1 MQETDAVQTGSA
13 AVEVSEILTDPKRVA
28 FLSGL
33 APVLASRSAKSV
45 SSATACSAALLLA
58 VVTVAGCNRPHSADV
73 LATINGHAVMKTDLD
88 KAYAAQLG
96 EAQQQQQQ
104 PTREQA
110 DSLRLNVLRELIDEE
125 IVQQRAVKMNLTA
138 TNEEVDAKLAEM
150 KAPYTEE
157 QFDQRLKASNHTLD
171 DVKHDL
177 RRSLTMEKLLNKEI
191 NSKISVTDG
200 DVTTY
205 FTQHKSE
212 FNLMETQYHLAQIQV
227 TSVPSAQPG
236 NLQGSKATSDDE
248 AKKKIQALKNRLDSG
263 EDFGAI
269 AMNFSERAETAP
281 NGGDMG
287 FVAESQMHA
296 DPMVYTAVTKLK
308 AGQIT
313 EILPLLDGQSKKTM
327 GYAIYKLISREPAGQ
342 RDVNDPRVQQAIRQQ
357 LREGRS
363 QLLKNAFFEMLRDQ
377 SKVENFLA
385 EEIFKNNAH

>member
-1 MQETDAVQTGSA
+1 MHT
-13 AVEVSEILTDPKRVA
+13 VSKEIIPSFPA
-28 FLSGL
+28 
-33 APVLASRSAKSV
+33 RSFNWAM
-45 SSATACSAALLLA
+45 SSAMPYSAALMLA
-58 VVTVAGCNRPHSADV
+58 VALVPVTGCNRGHSADV
-73 LATINGHAVMKTDLD
+73 LATVNGHAIMKPDLD

-104 PTREQA
+104 PTHEQA

-125 IVQQRAVKMNLTA
+125 IVQQRAAKMNLTA
-138 TNEEVDAKLAEM
+138 SNEEVDAKLAEM

-191 NSKISVTDG
+191 NSKITVTDA
-200 DVTTY
+200 DVTNY
-205 FTQHKSE
+205 FTQHKAE
-212 FNLMETQYHLAQIQV
+212 FNLIETQYHLAQIQV
-227 TSVPSAQPG
+227 TSVPSPQPG
-236 NLQGSKATSDDE
+236 NLQGSKATSEDE

-263 EDFGAI
+263 EDFGSI

-296 DPMVYTAVTKLK
+296 DPMVFAAITKLK
-308 AGQIT
+308 AGGIT
-313 EILPLLDGQSKKTM
+313 DILPLLDAQSKKTM
-327 GYAIYKLISREPAGQ
+327 GYSIYKLISREPAGQ

-357 LREGRS
+357 LRDGRS
-363 QLLKNAFFEMLRDQ
+363 QLLKNAYFEMLRDQ
-377 SKVENFLA
+377 AKVENFLA
-385 EEIFKNNAH
+385 EQIFKNDAH